1 MIKRVAVCG
10 QKELAIE
17 CTSILLEKNAEV
29 VFVAPNSSDTGV
41 DTWQLSFRKWAA
53 GRNLRITGA
62 DPIALGSEITEHNID
77 LLFSIYYDKIL
88 KKDLISALPYGI
100 VNIHLSALP
109 KYRGI
114 APVTFAIIN
123 GEEEHGVSLHY
134 IDEGVDRGDVIAQRK
149 INIKDLNA
157 NEAFELATKE
167 CIELFRDS
175 IDDILK
181 GTNKRTVQDNSKA
194 LYYSYKSIDWSK
206 VHIIENNSV
215 FFNKDTRSIYN
226 WLRAFIFPP
235 LQYPLIRLNDIA
247 YEVHRAEPDYRS
259 NNFEKPGA
267 VLEIE
272 EPDAEHTE
280 ALIATHDSYIRLRM
294 KKKA

>member
-10 QKELAIE
+10 QKKIAIG

-29 VFVAPNSSDTGV
+29 VFVAPNSSDTGT
-41 DTWQLSFRKWAA
+41 DTWQPSFRKWAE
-53 GRNLRITGA
+53 GRKLRITGS
-62 DPIALGSEITEHNID
+62 DHSTLKKEIKEQNID
-77 LLFSIYYDKIL
+77 LLFSVYYDKIL
-88 KKDLISALPYGI
+88 KKDLITSLPKGI
-100 VNIHLSALP
+100 VNIHLSELP
-109 KYRGI
+109 RYRGI
-114 APVTFAIIN
+114 APVTFAIMN

-134 IDEGVDRGDVIAQRK
+134 IDEGVDRGDVISQRK

-157 NEAFELATKE
+157 NDAFDLATKE
-167 CIELFRDS
+167 CIELFRNS
-175 IDDILK
+175 IDNILN
-181 GTNKRTVQDNSKA
+181 GTNSRTRQDNSKA
-194 LYYSYKSIDWSK
+194 LYYSYKTIDWSK

-235 LQYPLIRLNDIA
+235 LQYPLIRLKDIA

-267 VLEIE
+267 VLKIDELDGKFT
-272 EPDAEHTE
+272 DAV
-280 ALIATHDSYIRLRM
+280 IATHDGYILLKMR
-294 KKKA
+294 KKI